1 MSTTSIKGE
10 TSEVRNRSAAA
21 GAVTKLA
28 VIGCGKMGTILLQ
41 AFLDRG
47 LIGREDGEAV
57 ATVQHED
64 KKLAAALDGIP
75 LGTDNRAAVADAQV
89 ILLCVKPQVLP
100 QVLKEIAPVIRKD
113 ALVISIA
120 ASTTVS
126 FIQQQLGKEIAVIR
140 AMPNTPATVG
150 AAMTALSAGAA
161 VKPEQLET
169 AKRLFEAVGRVLI
182 VDEKHM
188 DAITALSASGPAF
201 VFVILESLAE
211 AGVKVGLPREMAT
224 TLAAQTL
231 FGAAKLALETGHHP
245 ALLKDAVTTP
255 AGCTIEGLMELE
267 RGGLRVTLM
276 NAVITTTKRAKE
288 LMTS

>member
-1 MSTTSIKGE
+1 MSSTAVE
-10 TSEVRNRSAAA
+10 AAARRSAP
-21 GAVTKLA
+21 GQKKIA
-28 VIGCGKMGTILLQ
+28 VIGCGKMGSILLQ
-41 AFLDRG
+41 AFLE
-47 LIGREDGEAV
+47 RELVSAGEVA

-64 KKLAAALDGIP
+64 KSRNLARVLDSIA
-75 LGTDNRAAVADAQV
+75 LGTDNRDAVDKAQTV
-89 ILLCVKPQVLP
+89 LLCVKPQALA
-100 QVLKEIAPVIRKD
+100 QVLEEIAPALAPG

-120 ASTTVS
+120 ASTTVG
-126 FIQQQLGKEIAVIR
+126 FIQEKLGKDVAVIR
-140 AMPNTPATVG
+140 AMPNTPAMVG
-150 AAMTALSAGAA
+150 AAMTALCAGAA
-161 VKPEQLET
+161 AGAEHLET
-169 AKRLFEAVGRVLI
+169 ARRLFESVGRVVV

-231 FGAAKLALETGHHP
+231 FGSAKLALETGHHP

-276 NAVITTTKRAKE
+276 SAVVKTAQRAKE
-288 LMTS
+288 LMGNT

>member
-1 MSTTSIKGE
+1 MSSSATTVE
-10 TSEVRNRSAAA
+10 TNQTHAR
-21 GAVTKLA
+21 GQKQIA

-41 AFLDRG
+41 AFLERGLADRG
-47 LIGREDGEAV
+47 EVV
-57 ATVQHED
+57 ATVQHAGKCDSLSHE
-64 KKLAAALDGIP
+64 LGGIA
-75 LGTDNRAAVADAQV
+75 LGTDNRAAVAGASV
-89 ILLCVKPQVLP
+89 VLLCVKPQVLP
-100 QVLKEIAPVIRKD
+100 AVLEEIAPSLAPG

-120 ASTTVS
+120 ASTTVG
-126 FIQQQLGKEIAVIR
+126 FIQQKLGKDVAVVR
-140 AMPNTPATVG
+140 AMPNTPAMVG
-150 AAMTALSAGAA
+150 AAMTALCAGAA

-169 AKRLFEAVGRVLI
+169 AKRLFESVGRALI

-231 FGAAKLALETGHHP
+231 FGSAQLALETGHHP

-288 LMTS
+288 LMTG

>member
-1 MSTTSIKGE
+1 MTTLSTTQTGIGSVNKLHAHKKI
-10 TSEVRNRSAAA
+10 
-21 GAVTKLA
+21 AVL
-28 VIGCGKMGTILLQ
+28 GCGKMGTILLES
-41 AFLDRG
+41 FLDRS
-47 LIGREDGEAV
+47 LVAPDGAI
-57 ATVQHED
+57 ATIQHGERSQ
-64 KKLAAALDGIP
+64 ALSHELNGVP
-75 LGTDNRAAVADAQV
+75 VTTDNRSAVAGAEIV
-89 ILLCVKPQVLP
+89 LLCLKPQVLG
-100 QVLKEIAPVIRKD
+100 QLLEEIAPVLAPD
-113 ALVISIA
+113 TLVISIA
-120 ASTTVS
+120 ASTTTS
-126 FIQQQLGKEIAVIR
+126 FIQQKLGKSVPVVR

-150 AAMTALSAGAA
+150 AAMTAVCAGPAA
-161 VKPEQLET
+161 TIQHLET
-169 AKRLFEAVGRVLI
+169 TKRLFESVGRALV

-231 FGAAKLALETGHHP
+231 YGSAQLALETGHHP

-267 RGGLRVTLM
+267 KGGLRVTLM
-276 NAVITTTKRAKE
+276 NAIIKTTIRARE

>member
-1 MSTTSIKGE
+1 MNTTSIK
-10 TSEVRNRSAAA
+10 SEVRNGSAAA
-21 GAVTKLA
+21 GAVKKLA
-28 VIGCGKMGTILLQ
+28 LIGCGKMGTILLQ

-47 LIGREDGEAV
+47 LINREDGEVV

-64 KKLAAALDGIP
+64 KKLAATLDGIA
-75 LGTDNRAAVADAQV
+75 LGTDNRAAVAGAQV

-100 QVLKEIAPVIRKD
+100 QVLKEIAPVVAKD

-126 FIQQQLGKEIAVIR
+126 FIQLQLGKEIAVIR

-150 AAMTALSAGAA
+150 AAMTALSAGAS
-161 VKPEQLET
+161 VEPDQLET

-276 NAVITTTKRAKE
+276 NAVITTTKRARE